1 MHIQMIMIRVI
12 NKEQDDQSQ
21 NFLSRIQGAYS
32 GICGFSVLVP
42 LLSQLEFNLLTER
55 SFQ

>member
-12 NKEQDDQSQ
+12 NKEYDDQSQ

-32 GICGFSVLVP
+32 GICSFSVLVP

-55 SFQ
+55 SSQ